1 VSTVLVAF
9 GASPQRWTKPSQGL
23 TVKIKTVPELP
34 VVGIVEI
41 PLDILEEIGQPMDGA
56 MVDINVY
63 YIDMTGMLMGG
74 LTTLQDNGRYAITA
88 DCIMP
93 GNWKITE
100 YVRNVSVNETQ
111 EFGLVIQ

>member
-1 VSTVLVAF
+1 
-9 GASPQRWTKPSQGL
+9 
-23 TVKIKTVPELP
+23 
-34 VVGIVEI
+34 VEI

-56 MVDINVY
+56 TVDVNAY
-63 YIDMTGMLMGG
+63 DIDMTRMSMGC
-74 LTTLQDNGRYAITA
+74 LTILQGNGRYAITA

-100 YVRNVSVNETQ
+100 YVRNVSVDETQ